1 MNKDKRKRG
10 EKSAVI
16 PDRRTSEQVRQI
28 ARKVL
33 GQIIGKMTT
42 AALSFSGHCNCTTLV
57 IQPIG

>member
-16 PDRRTSEQVRQI
+16 ADRHTSEQVRQI

-33 GQIIGKMTT
+33 GQIIGKMTART
-42 AALSFSGHCNCTTLV
+42 NVCAPYFSRR
-57 IQPIG
+57 